1 MSFRSRILF
10 ILTCAAIGL
19 SAAPALAQSQR
30 NLILFV
36 PDGLRPLSVTP
47 ETAPALAAVR
57 DSGVN
62 FANPHALFPT
72 FTMPNS
78 AGLATGHFLGD
89 TGAYSNTIYTAYPV
103 PTAGGS
109 VTPFIESDPIL
120 GDIDTHFSGNFVDE
134 DSILFIARHQG
145 FNTAA
150 IGKLGPTLMFDHT
163 ERTGEATII
172 IDDSTGSNQGI
183 PLSQTMQDAL
193 KAAGLPLVA
202 PSRKDTPGDNAN
214 AGDFAK
220 PGTLVANVVQQK
232 YFADVTAKVVLPM
245 FKARNKPFVL
255 VFWSRDPDGT
265 QHNQGDS
272 HLKVTPGINGPT
284 SLASIKNA
292 DDNLADLR
300 KALDELGLAATTD
313 IVIAAD
319 HGFSTIS
326 KESNT
331 SPAAQ
336 ASYGDVPAGLLP
348 PGFVAIDLAKALNLP
363 LYDPDDKNTAVE
375 AGKHPSR
382 GNGLIG
388 NDPEKPE
395 VVVAANGG
403 SDLVY
408 VPNKDAALTGKVID
422 ALLSQD
428 YVSGLF
434 VDSDIGNFPG
444 TLPLSAIN
452 MQGRSRTP
460 RPAIVINFRSYST
473 DCGQPVMCSVNVADT
488 VLQQGQGM
496 HGSFSRADTMNFMAA
511 IGPTFKSGFVD
522 EAPVSN
528 ADIGKTIAQVLGL
541 KIPFH
546 GALMG
551 RIVDEALPGGS
562 LPAVEDFVER
572 TNPGQNGLATILVG
586 QRVGQIRYFDAAG
599 FPARTVGMEERKA
612 ASR

>member
-1 MSFRSRILF
+1 MPLRSKALISMM
-10 ILTCAAIGL
+10 TAAVFLQIA
-19 SAAPALAQSQR
+19 SASAQNQR

-47 ETAPALAAVR
+47 ETTPAIAAVR
-57 DSGVN
+57 DNGVN

-72 FTMPNS
+72 FTMANAS
-78 AGLATGHFLGD
+78 GMATGLFLGD
-89 TGAYSNTIYTAYPV
+89 TGAFSNTIYTAYPV

-109 VTPFIESDPIL
+109 VTPFIENDPIL
-120 GDIDTHFSGNFVDE
+120 GDIDAHFSGNFVDE
-134 DSILFIARHQG
+134 DTILFAARQQG
-145 FNTAA
+145 FSTAA

-163 ERTGEATII
+163 ERTGELTVIV
-172 IDDSTGSNQGI
+172 DDSTGGKGGI
-183 PLSQTMQDAL
+183 PLSQAMQDAL
-193 KAAGLPLVA
+193 KAAGLPLAA

-214 AGDFAK
+214 AGNFEK
-220 PGTLVANVVQQK
+220 PGTLVANIVQQK
-232 YFADVTAKVVLPM
+232 YFADVAAKVVLPM

-255 VFWSRDPDGT
+255 MFWSRDPDGT
-265 QHNQGDS
+265 QHSQGDS

-292 DDNLADLR
+292 DDNLAQLR
-300 KALDELGLAATTD
+300 QALDDLGLAATTD

-326 KESNT
+326 KESST
-331 SPAAQ
+331 SPAAK
-336 ASYGDVPAGLLP
+336 ASYADVPAGMLP
-348 PGFVAIDLAKALNLP
+348 PGFLAIDLAKALDMQ
-363 LYDPDDKNTAVE
+363 LYDPDDKNKLVE
-375 AGKHPSR
+375 ASKHSSR

-388 NDPEKPE
+388 GDPEKPA

-403 SDLVY
+403 SNLVY
-408 VPNKDAALTGKVID
+408 VPSKDAALTGKVIE
-422 ALLSQD
+422 ALLAQD

-434 VDSDIGNFPG
+434 VDSDIGTYPG

-452 MQGRSRTP
+452 MQGKARTP
-460 RPAIVINFRSYST
+460 RPAIAVNFRSYAT
-473 DCGQPVMCSVNVADT
+473 DCGQPVMCAVSVADT

-511 IGPTFKSGFVD
+511 IGPSFKTGFVD

-541 KIPFH
+541 KIPFK
-546 GALMG
+546 GALQG
-551 RIVDEALPGGS
+551 RVLEEVLPGGAS
-562 LPAVEDFVER
+562 PTVENWVDRGKPSE
-572 TNPGQNGLATILVG
+572 NGLATILVG

-599 FPARTVGMEERKA
+599 FPGRTVGMDERKA